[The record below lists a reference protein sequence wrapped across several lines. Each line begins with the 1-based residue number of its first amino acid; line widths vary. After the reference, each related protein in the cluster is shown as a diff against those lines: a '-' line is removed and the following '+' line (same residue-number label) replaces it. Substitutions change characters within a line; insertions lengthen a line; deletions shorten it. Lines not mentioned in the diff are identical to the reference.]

1 MKTTLFGLLAASL
14 LMFGSVA
21 AHADDRGFRD
31 QSRSGTGWRLGERNR
46 DGYAIY
52 RRQGGNWYRVPG
64 SGIAVGDGW
73 VLGSKRE
80 SGGYAIYRWNGY
92 DWDQAPGGAVEI
104 GGTYNRPWVVNDR
117 GQRYDWNGRDWYR
130 SGFVGNGRGV
140 QGNRFRDRDFRDR
153 RDRDRYRDRRDRDR
167 FFGNRNRDRNFRDQL
182 RYRYDRSWDPY
193 RFDERRRFGERRW
206 RW

>member
-1 MKTTLFGLLAASL
+1 MKKALLGIATLSMLLLGVGTAQ
-14 LMFGSVA
+14 
-21 AHADDRGFRD
+21 ADDHGFRD

-64 SGIAVGDGW
+64 SGIAVADGW

-104 GGTYNRPWVVNDR
+104 GGTYNRPWVINNR
-117 GQRYDWNGRDWYR
+117 GQRFDWNGYDWYR
-130 SGFVGNGRGV
+130 SGFVGNSRGF
-140 QGNRFRDRDFRDR
+140 QSNNRPHREF
-153 RDRDRYRDRRDRDR
+153 RDRRDRDR
-167 FFGNRNRDRNFRDQL
+167 FFGNRHRDRNFRDRF

-193 RFDERRRFGERRW
+193 RFDERRRYGKRPW